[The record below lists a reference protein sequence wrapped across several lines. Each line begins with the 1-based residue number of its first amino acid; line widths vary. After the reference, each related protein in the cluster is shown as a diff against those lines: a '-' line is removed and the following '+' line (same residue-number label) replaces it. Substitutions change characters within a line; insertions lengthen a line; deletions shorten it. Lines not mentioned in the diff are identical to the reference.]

1 MNAVLIGKTEVDWNK
16 YLILT
21 NKVLARSVTS
31 SLDSK
36 RMETKNLA
44 GFVSSLAEFQSEGS
58 DPISS
63 QREAGSLLNHICLT
77 FLISTDAETAYG
89 LAMHGRVKLLDCD
102 VPGFLI
108 ASGTLADWRETV
120 INFCNSR
127 STTQERSLL
136 SSILSIMDGL
146 QLGPIFENYSR
157 AADRKGGI
165 ILIEK

>member
-1 MNAVLIGKTEVDWNK
+1 MNAVLIGKTEIDWNK

-21 NKVLARSVTS
+21 HKLLSRSVTD
-31 SLDSK
+31 SLDAK
-36 RMETKNLA
+36 RMEVRTLA
-44 GFVSSLAEFQSEGS
+44 GFVSSLAEFQSENS

-63 QREAGSLLNHICLT
+63 QREAGSLLNHVCLT

-89 LAMHGRVKLLDCD
+89 LAMHGRVKLVDCE

-136 SSILSIMDGL
+136 SNILNIMDGL
-146 QLGPIFENYSR
+146 QLGPVFENYSR
-157 AADRKGGI
+157 ATDRKGGI
-165 ILIEK
+165 LLTEK